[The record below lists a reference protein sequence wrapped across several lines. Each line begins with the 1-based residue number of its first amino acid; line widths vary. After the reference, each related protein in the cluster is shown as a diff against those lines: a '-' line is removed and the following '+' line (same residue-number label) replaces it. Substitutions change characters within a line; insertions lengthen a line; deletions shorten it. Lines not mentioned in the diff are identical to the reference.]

1 MLSRTADCL
10 YWMARYTERAEN
22 TARMLDVNHQTSL
35 LPQPAEFLEQSWKK
49 LLTISKLEEA
59 FLSKY
64 DVINRENVL
73 DFMIYETSNP
83 SSIVS
88 CLFAARENAR
98 VIRGKI
104 TSEVWETQNTTW
116 LELQRILEARNQA
129 DPSRLLEWVKHRC
142 HLFRG
147 VMHGTM
153 LKNEAF
159 YFMNVGTLLER
170 ADNTAR
176 ILETKYEDQASLK
189 VLRTD
194 KKGKVVDGETI
205 EIIDGADGN
214 FFDFYHWAA
223 LLRSVSAFEI
233 YRQIYSDQVTPKQV
247 AELLIFNK
255 QMPRSLVSCVNE
267 LIPLISE
274 VKNQQSKEIE
284 RLLGKLKANLDYSD
298 IDEVFSQG
306 LEEFIEEF
314 LERINHIADEFS
326 NAYLIPLA
334 VA

>member
-1 MLSRTADCL
+1 
-10 YWMARYTERAEN
+10 MARYTERAEN

-49 LLTISKLEEA
+49 LLTISKLEDT
-59 FLSKY
+59 FLSQY
-64 DVINRENVL
+64 ELVNRENVL

-88 CLFAARENAR
+88 CLYAARENAR

-104 TSEVWETQNTTW
+104 TSEAWETQNTTW
-116 LELQRILEARNQA
+116 LELQRILEARHQA

-147 VMHGTM
+147 VLYGTM

-159 YFMNVGTLLER
+159 YFINVGTLLER

-189 VLRTD
+189 VLD
-194 KKGKVVDGETI
+194 VDEGAGGK
-205 EIIDGADGN
+205 

-247 AELLIFNK
+247 AKLLIFNK
-255 QMPRSLVSCVNE
+255 QMPRSLVCCVNE

-284 RLLGKLKANLDYSD
+284 RLLGKLKASLDYSD
-298 IDEVFSQG
+298 IDEVFLQG
-306 LEEFIEEF
+306 LEEFIEGF

-326 NAYLIPLA
+326 SAYLIPLA
-334 VA
+334 TN

>member
-49 LLTISKLEEA
+49 LLTISKLEES
-59 FLSKY
+59 FLSKHN
-64 DVINRENVL
+64 VINRENVL
-73 DFMIYETSNP
+73 DFMIYETGNP

-98 VIRGKI
+98 VIRGRI

-116 LELQRILEARNQA
+116 LELQQILESRNQT

-159 YFMNVGTLLER
+159 YFIRVGTVLER

-176 ILETKYEDQASLK
+176 ILENKYEDQAAIQALEDD
-189 VLRTD
+189 TD
-194 KKGKVVDGETI
+194 
-205 EIIDGADGN
+205 N
-214 FFDFYHWAA
+214 HFFDFYHWAS

-247 AELLIFNK
+247 AQLLIFNK
-255 QMPRSLVSCVNE
+255 QMPRSLVCCINE

-274 VKNQQSKEIE
+274 VKNQQSKDIE
-284 RLLGKLKANLDYSD
+284 RLLGKLKASLDYSD
-298 IDEVFSQG
+298 IDEVFEQG
-306 LEEFIEEF
+306 LEEFIETF
-314 LERINHIADEFS
+314 LERINHIANEFS
-326 NAYLIPLA
+326 SAYLIPLA
-334 VA
+334 AI

>member
-35 LPQPAEFLEQSWKK
+35 LPQPESFLAQSWLK
-49 LLTISKLEEA
+49 LLTISKLEGA
-59 FLSKY
+59 FNKKY
-64 DVINRENVL
+64 QAVTRANVL
-73 DFMIYETSNP
+73 DFMIYDSGNP

-98 VIRGKI
+98 VIRGRI

-116 LELQRILEARNQA
+116 LELQQWLERRGED
-129 DPSRLLEWVKHRC
+129 DPSRLLEWVKYRC

-147 VMHGTM
+147 VMYGTM
-153 LKNEAF
+153 LKNESF
-159 YFMNVGTLLER
+159 YFMNIGTLLER

-176 ILETKYEDQASLK
+176 ILETKYEDRDALDG
-189 VLRTD
+189 LRGT
-194 KKGKVVDGETI
+194 VR
-205 EIIDGADGN
+205 IDDSADGD
-214 FFDFYHWAA
+214 FFDYYHWAA

-247 AELLIFNK
+247 AQLLIFNR
-255 QMPRSLVSCVNE
+255 QMPRSLICCVNE
-267 LIPLISE
+267 LIPLMAQ
-274 VKNQQSKEIE
+274 VKNHQAKDIE
-284 RLLGKLKANLDYSD
+284 RMLGKLQASLDYAD
-298 IDEVFSQG
+298 IDEVFEIG
-306 LEEFIEEF
+306 LEQYIKVF
-314 LERINHIADEFS
+314 LERINHIGDTFS
-326 NAYLIPLA
+326 KTYLIPLA

>member
-35 LPQPAEFLEQSWKK
+35 LPQPEEFLEQSWLK
-49 LLTISKLEEA
+49 LLTISKLEGA
-59 FLSKY
+59 FKQKY
-64 DVINRENVL
+64 DVVNRANVL
-73 DFMIYETSNP
+73 NFMIYDIGNP
-83 SSIVS
+83 SSIAS

-98 VIRGKI
+98 VIRGRI

-116 LELQRILEARNQA
+116 LESQQWSEQPIQE

-153 LKNEAF
+153 LKNESF
-159 YFMNVGTLLER
+159 YFMNIGTLLER

-176 ILETKYEDQASLK
+176 ILETKYEYRDVNK
-189 VLRTD
+189 
-194 KKGKVVDGETI
+194 TI
-205 EIIDGADGN
+205 SDREQFEDAAGSN
-214 FFDFYHWAA
+214 FFNFYHWAA

-233 YRQIYSDQVTPKQV
+233 YRQIYSDQVTPKEV
-247 AELLIFNK
+247 AQLLIFNR
-255 QMPRSLVSCVNE
+255 QMPRSLICCVND
-267 LIPLISE
+267 LIPLMAQI
-274 VKNQQSKEIE
+274 KNHQSKEVE
-284 RLLGKLKANLDYSD
+284 RLLGKLQASLDYAD
-298 IDEVFSQG
+298 IDEVFEMG
-306 LEEFIEEF
+306 LDEYIEVF
-314 LERINHIADEFS
+314 LERINKIGDAFS
-326 NAYLIPLA
+326 KTYLIPLA

>member
-35 LPQPAEFLEQSWKK
+35 LPQPAQFLEQSWKK
-49 LLTISKLEEA
+49 LLTISKLEES
-59 FLSKY
+59 FLSKH

-98 VIRGKI
+98 VIRGRI

-116 LELQRILEARNQA
+116 LELQRILEARHQT

-159 YFMNVGTLLER
+159 YFIRVGTLLER

-176 ILETKYEDQASLK
+176 ILENKYEDQAAIQALEN
-189 VLRTD
+189 D
-194 KKGKVVDGETI
+194 
-205 EIIDGADGN
+205 ADNN
-214 FFDFYHWAA
+214 FFDFYHWAS

-247 AELLIFNK
+247 AQLLIFNK
-255 QMPRSLVSCVNE
+255 QMPRSLVCCINE

-274 VKNQQSKEIE
+274 VKNQKSKEIE
-284 RLLGKLKANLDYSD
+284 RLLGKLKASLDYSD
-298 IDEVFSQG
+298 IDEVFEQG
-306 LEEFIEEF
+306 LEEFIETF

-326 NAYLIPLA
+326 SAYLVPLA
-334 VA
+334 TV

>member
-10 YWMARYTERAEN
+10 YWMARYNERSEN
-22 TARMLDVNHQTSL
+22 TARMLDVNYQTSL
-35 LPQPAEFLEQSWKK
+35 LPQPAEYRDQSWRK
-49 LLTISKLEEA
+49 LLIISKLESM
-59 FLSKY
+59 FLERSSAM
-64 DVINRENVL
+64 NRENIL
-73 DFMIYETSNP
+73 RFMIEDANNP
-83 SSIVS
+83 SSLVS
-88 CLFAARENAR
+88 CLRAARENAR
-98 VIRGKI
+98 AIRGRI
-104 TSEVWETQNTTW
+104 TSELWETQNTTW
-116 LELQRILEARNQA
+116 LEFQQLLAKQDYA
-129 DPSRLLEWVKHRC
+129 DPSSLLDWVKYRC

-153 LKNEAF
+153 LKNEAY
-159 YFMNVGTLLER
+159 YFMRIGTLLER

-176 ILETKYEDQASLK
+176 ILETKYQDPDSLMQLNPK
-189 VLRTD
+189 NDV
-194 KKGKVVDGETI
+194 GE
-205 EIIDGADGN
+205 ESDSA

-247 AELLIFNK
+247 AQLLIFNK
-255 QMPRSLVSCVNE
+255 QMPRSLVCCVNE
-267 LIPLISE
+267 LIPLIAE
-274 VKNQQSKEIE
+274 MKNQESKEIE

>member
-49 LLTISKLEEA
+49 LLTISKLEES
-59 FLSKY
+59 FLQKY
-64 DVINRENVL
+64 DVVTRENVL

-104 TSEVWETQNTTW
+104 TSEAWETQNTTW

-129 DPSRLLEWVKHRC
+129 DPSRLLDWVKHRC

-176 ILETKYEDQASLK
+176 ILETKYEGQAALK

-194 KKGKVVDGETI
+194 KQGKAVDGEI
-205 EIIDGADGN
+205 VEAIDGADGD

-247 AELLIFNK
+247 AQLLIFNK

-267 LIPLISE
+267 LIPLIAE
-274 VKNQQSKEIE
+274 MKNQQSKEIE
-284 RLLGKLKANLDYSD
+284 RLLGKLKASLDYSD

>member
-49 LLTISKLEEA
+49 LLTISKLEDS
-59 FLSKY
+59 FLMKY
-64 DVINRENVL
+64 DVVTRENVL

-98 VIRGKI
+98 VIRGRI
-104 TSEVWETQNTTW
+104 TSEAWETQNTTW

>member
-1 MLSRTADCL
+1 
-10 YWMARYTERAEN
+10 
-22 TARMLDVNHQTSL
+22 
-35 LPQPAEFLEQSWKK
+35 
-49 LLTISKLEEA
+49 
-59 FLSKY
+59 
-64 DVINRENVL
+64 
-73 DFMIYETSNP
+73 
-83 SSIVS
+83 
-88 CLFAARENAR
+88 
-98 VIRGKI
+98 
-104 TSEVWETQNTTW
+104 
-116 LELQRILEARNQA
+116 
-129 DPSRLLEWVKHRC
+129 
-142 HLFRG
+142 
-147 VMHGTM
+147 MHGTM

-176 ILETKYEDQASLK
+176 ILETKYEDPAALK
-189 VLRTD
+189 VLRTT
-194 KKGKVVDGETI
+194 GKSDAE
-205 EIIDGADGN
+205 GADGD

-247 AELLIFNK
+247 AQLLIFNK
-255 QMPRSLVSCVNE
+255 QMPRSLICCVNE
-267 LIPLISE
+267 LIPLVAE

-284 RLLGKLKANLDYSD
+284 RLLGKLKASLDYSD

>member
-35 LPQPAEFLEQSWKK
+35 LPQPAQFLEQSWKK
-49 LLTISKLEEA
+49 LLTISKLEES
-59 FLSKY
+59 FLSKH

-88 CLFAARENAR
+88 CLYAARENAR
-98 VIRGKI
+98 VIRGRI

-116 LELQRILEARNQA
+116 LELQQILEARNQT

-159 YFMNVGTLLER
+159 YFIRVGTLLER

-176 ILETKYEDQASLK
+176 ILENKYEDQAAIKALEND
-189 VLRTD
+189 TD
-194 KKGKVVDGETI
+194 N
-205 EIIDGADGN
+205 N
-214 FFDFYHWAA
+214 FFDFYHWAS

-247 AELLIFNK
+247 AQLLIFNK
-255 QMPRSLVSCVNE
+255 QMPRSLVCCINE

-274 VKNQQSKEIE
+274 VKNQKSKEIE
-284 RLLGKLKANLDYSD
+284 RLLGKLKASLDYSD
-298 IDEVFSQG
+298 IDEVFEQG
-306 LEEFIEEF
+306 LEEFIETF

-326 NAYLIPLA
+326 SAYLIPLA
-334 VA
+334 SI

>member
-49 LLTISKLEEA
+49 LLTISKLEDA
-59 FLSKY
+59 FLNQYK
-64 DVINRENVL
+64 VINRENVL

-88 CLFAARENAR
+88 CLFSARENAR

-116 LELQRILEARNQA
+116 LELQQILEARNQA
-129 DPSRLLEWVKHRC
+129 DPSRLLGWVKHRC

-159 YFMNVGTLLER
+159 YFMNIGTLLER

-176 ILETKYEDQASLK
+176 ILETKYKDPASLK
-189 VLRTD
+189 VLRND
-194 KKGKVVDGETI
+194 KQLEV
-205 EIIDGADGN
+205 DGADGN

-255 QMPRSLVSCVNE
+255 QMPRSLVCCVNE
-267 LIPLISE
+267 LITLVSE

-284 RLLGKLKANLDYSD
+284 RLLGKLKASLDYSD
-298 IDEVFSQG
+298 IDEVFAQG
-306 LEEFIEEF
+306 LDEFIEEF

>member
-35 LPQPAEFLEQSWKK
+35 LPQPAQFLEQSWKK
-49 LLTISKLEEA
+49 LLTISKLEES
-59 FLSKY
+59 FQSKY

-73 DFMIYETSNP
+73 DFMIYETGNP

-98 VIRGKI
+98 VIRGRI

-116 LELQRILEARNQA
+116 LELQQILESRHQS

-147 VMHGTM
+147 VLHGTM

-159 YFMNVGTLLER
+159 YFIRVGTLLER

-176 ILETKYEDQASLK
+176 ILENKYEDQEAIQ
-189 VLRTD
+189 VLED
-194 KKGKVVDGETI
+194 S
-205 EIIDGADGN
+205 ADHN
-214 FFDFYHWAA
+214 FFDFYHWAS

-247 AELLIFNK
+247 AQLLIFNK
-255 QMPRSLVSCVNE
+255 QMPRSLVCCINE

-274 VKNQQSKEIE
+274 VKNQQSKDIE
-284 RLLGKLKANLDYSD
+284 RLLGKLKASLDYSD
-298 IDEVFSQG
+298 IDEVFEQG
-306 LEEFIEEF
+306 LEEFIETF
-314 LERINHIADEFS
+314 LERINHIANEFS
-326 NAYLIPLA
+326 SAYLIPLA
-334 VA
+334 AI

>member
-1 MLSRTADCL
+1 
-10 YWMARYTERAEN
+10 
-22 TARMLDVNHQTSL
+22 
-35 LPQPAEFLEQSWKK
+35 LEQSWKK
-49 LLTISKLEEA
+49 LLTISKLEES
-59 FLSKY
+59 FLNKY
-64 DVINRENVL
+64 DVITRENVL

-104 TSEVWETQNTTW
+104 TSEAWETQNTTW
-116 LELQRILEARNQA
+116 LELQRILEARNQT

-176 ILETKYEDQASLK
+176 ILETKYEDQAALR
-189 VLRTD
+189 VLRKD
-194 KKGKVVDGETI
+194 HEGKLV
-205 EIIDGADGN
+205 DGADGN

-247 AELLIFNK
+247 AQLLIFNK
-255 QMPRSLVSCVNE
+255 QMPRSLVCCVNE
-267 LIPLISE
+267 LIPLIAE
-274 VKNQQSKEIE
+274 MKNQQSKEIE
-284 RLLGKLKANLDYSD
+284 RLLGKLKASLDYSD

>member
-59 FLSKY
+59 FLSQHE
-64 DVINRENVL
+64 VINLENVL

-88 CLFAARENAR
+88 CLYAARENAR

-116 LELQRILEARNQA
+116 LELQRILEARHQA

-147 VMHGTM
+147 VLYGTM

-159 YFMNVGTLLER
+159 YFINVGTLLER

-176 ILETKYEDQASLK
+176 ILETKYEYQDTQK
-189 VLRTD
+189 VSD
-194 KKGKVVDGETI
+194 PKKGSDDGTG
-205 EIIDGADGN
+205 GA

-247 AELLIFNK
+247 AKLLIFNK
-255 QMPRSLVSCVNE
+255 QMPRSLVCCVNE

-274 VKNQQSKEIE
+274 MKNQQSKEIE
-284 RLLGKLKANLDYSD
+284 RLLGKLKASLEYSD
-298 IDEVFSQG
+298 IDEVFDQG
-306 LEEFIEEF
+306 LEDFIEVF
-314 LERINHIADEFS
+314 LERINHIADEIS

>member
-49 LLTISKLEEA
+49 LLTISKLETL
-59 FLSKY
+59 FLEKY
-64 DVINRENVL
+64 DVVTRENVL

-116 LELQRILEARNQA
+116 LELQRILEARNQT

-159 YFMNVGTLLER
+159 YFINVGTLLER

-176 ILETKYEDQASLK
+176 ILETKYEGQAALK
-189 VLRTD
+189 IL
-194 KKGKVVDGETI
+194 GKDREGKLVDET
-205 EIIDGADGN
+205 DGN

-233 YRQIYSDQVTPKQV
+233 YRQIYSDQVSPKQV
-247 AELLIFNK
+247 AQLLIFNK
-255 QMPRSLVSCVNE
+255 QMPRSLVCCVNE
-267 LIPLISE
+267 LIPLIAE
-274 VKNQQSKEIE
+274 MKNQQSKEIE
-284 RLLGKLKANLDYSD
+284 RLLGKLKASLDYSD

>member
-1 MLSRTADCL
+1 
-10 YWMARYTERAEN
+10 MARYTERAEN

-49 LLTISKLEEA
+49 LLTISKLEKL
-59 FLSKY
+59 FLEKY
-64 DVINRENVL
+64 DVVTRENVL

-104 TSEVWETQNTTW
+104 TSEAWETQNTTW
-116 LELQRILEARNQA
+116 LELQRILEARNQT

-176 ILETKYEDQASLK
+176 ILETKYEGQAALK
-189 VLRTD
+189 VLRKD
-194 KKGKVVDGETI
+194 KEGKLVDETN
-205 EIIDGADGN
+205 GN

-247 AELLIFNK
+247 AQLLIFNK
-255 QMPRSLVSCVNE
+255 QMPRSLVCCVNE
-267 LIPLISE
+267 LIPLIAE
-274 VKNQQSKEIE
+274 MKNQQSKEIE
-284 RLLGKLKANLDYSD
+284 RLLGKLKASLDYSD

-306 LEEFIEEF
+306 LEEFIKEF

>member
-22 TARMLDVNHQTSL
+22 TARMIDVNHQTSL

-49 LLTISKLEEA
+49 LLTISKLEEV
-59 FLSKY
+59 FLRKY

-98 VIRGKI
+98 VIRSKI

-147 VMHGTM
+147 VLYGTM

-159 YFMNVGTLLER
+159 YFISVGTLLER

-176 ILETKYEDQASLK
+176 ILETKYEDQDALK
-189 VLRTD
+189 VFTP
-194 KKGKVVDGETI
+194 KKGSEDE
-205 EIIDGADGN
+205 ADGK

-247 AELLIFNK
+247 AQLLIFNK
-255 QMPRSLVSCVNE
+255 QMPRSLVCCINE

-274 VKNQQSKEIE
+274 LKNQQSKEIE
-284 RLLGKLKANLDYSD
+284 RLLGKLKASLDYSD
-298 IDEVFSQG
+298 IDEVFEQG
-306 LEEFIEEF
+306 LEEFIEAF

>member
-49 LLTISKLEEA
+49 LLTISKLEES
-59 FLSKY
+59 FLEKY
-64 DVINRENVL
+64 DVVTRENVL
-73 DFMIYETSNP
+73 DFMIYEASNP

-104 TSEVWETQNTTW
+104 TSEAWETQNTTW
-116 LELQRILEARNQA
+116 LEWQRILEARNQA
-129 DPSRLLEWVKHRC
+129 DPSRLLDWVKHRC

-176 ILETKYEDQASLK
+176 ILETKYEGQAALK

-194 KKGKVVDGETI
+194 KKGKAVDGEVVET
-205 EIIDGADGN
+205 IDGADGD

-247 AELLIFNK
+247 AQLLIFNK

-267 LIPLISE
+267 LIPLIAE
-274 VKNQQSKEIE
+274 MKNQQSKEIE
-284 RLLGKLKANLDYSD
+284 RLLGKLKASLDYSD
-298 IDEVFSQG
+298 IDEVFTQG

>member
-49 LLTISKLEEA
+49 LLTISKLETD

-64 DVINRENVL
+64 DVVNRENVL

-88 CLFAARENAR
+88 CLYAARENAR

-116 LELQRILEARNQA
+116 LELQRILEARDQA

-142 HLFRG
+142 HLLRG
-147 VMHGTM
+147 VMYGTM

-159 YFMNVGTLLER
+159 YFINIGTLLER

-176 ILETKYEDQASLK
+176 ILETKYEDQVSLK
-189 VLRTD
+189 
-194 KKGKVVDGETI
+194 E
-205 EIIDGADGN
+205 
-214 FFDFYHWAA
+214 
-223 LLRSVSAFEI
+223 
-233 YRQIYSDQVTPKQV
+233 
-247 AELLIFNK
+247 
-255 QMPRSLVSCVNE
+255 
-267 LIPLISE
+267 
-274 VKNQQSKEIE
+274 
-284 RLLGKLKANLDYSD
+284 LKAQNVGED
-298 IDEVFSQG
+298 
-306 LEEFIEEF
+306 
-314 LERINHIADEFS
+314 N
-326 NAYLIPLA
+326 
-334 VA
+334 

>member
-1 MLSRTADCL
+1 M
-10 YWMARYTERAEN
+10 
-22 TARMLDVNHQTSL
+22 
-35 LPQPAEFLEQSWKK
+35 
-49 LLTISKLEEA
+49 
-59 FLSKY
+59 
-64 DVINRENVL
+64 
-73 DFMIYETSNP
+73 
-83 SSIVS
+83 
-88 CLFAARENAR
+88 
-98 VIRGKI
+98 IRGKI

-116 LELQRILEARNQA
+116 LELQRILEARHQA

-159 YFMNVGTLLER
+159 YFINVGTLLER
-170 ADNTAR
+170 ADNTGR
-176 ILETKYEDQASLK
+176 ILETKYEDQATLK
-189 VLRTD
+189 VLSTQKNPD
-194 KKGKVVDGETI
+194 DSS
-205 EIIDGADGN
+205 DGA

-247 AELLIFNK
+247 AQLLIFNK
-255 QMPRSLVSCVNE
+255 QMPRSLVCCVNE
-267 LIPLISE
+267 LIPLVSE

-284 RLLGKLKANLDYSD
+284 RLLGKLKASLDYSD
-298 IDEVFSQG
+298 IDEVFEQG
-306 LEEFIEEF
+306 LEEFIEVF

>member
-49 LLTISKLEEA
+49 LLTISKLETL
-59 FLSKY
+59 FLEKY
-64 DVINRENVL
+64 DVITRENVL

-104 TSEVWETQNTTW
+104 TSEAWETQNTTW
-116 LELQRILEARNQA
+116 LELQRILESRNQT

-176 ILETKYEDQASLK
+176 ILETKYEGQVALK
-189 VLRTD
+189 ALG
-194 KKGKVVDGETI
+194 KGKEGKEGKSVDET
-205 EIIDGADGN
+205 DGN

-233 YRQIYSDQVTPKQV
+233 YRQIYSDQVSPKKV
-247 AELLIFNK
+247 AQLLIFNR
-255 QMPRSLVSCVNE
+255 QMPRSLVCCVNE
-267 LIPLISE
+267 LIPLIAE
-274 VKNQQSKEIE
+274 MKNQQSKEIE
-284 RLLGKLKANLDYSD
+284 RLLGKLKASLDYSD

-306 LEEFIEEF
+306 LEEFIKEF

>member
-49 LLTISKLEEA
+49 LLTISKLEGA
-59 FLSKY
+59 FLSRY

-88 CLFAARENAR
+88 CLYAARENAR

-116 LELQRILEARNQA
+116 LELQRILQARHQS

-147 VMHGTM
+147 VLYGTM
-153 LKNEAF
+153 LKNESF
-159 YFMNVGTLLER
+159 YFINVGTLLER

-176 ILETKYEDQASLK
+176 ILETKYEDQATLK
-189 VLRTD
+189 DIDAD
-194 KKGKVVDGETI
+194 KSPDEGTDGE
-205 EIIDGADGN
+205 

-284 RLLGKLKANLDYSD
+284 RLLGKLKASMDYSD
-298 IDEVFSQG
+298 IDEVFEQG
-306 LEEFIEEF
+306 LEEYIESF

>member
-35 LPQPAEFLEQSWKK
+35 LPQPAQFLEQSWKK
-49 LLTISKLEEA
+49 LLTISKLEES
-59 FLSKY
+59 FLSQY

-73 DFMIYETSNP
+73 DFMIYETGNP

-98 VIRGKI
+98 VIRGRI

-116 LELQRILEARNQA
+116 LELQQILELRHQS

-147 VMHGTM
+147 VLHGTM

-159 YFMNVGTLLER
+159 YFIRVGTLLER

-176 ILETKYEDQASLK
+176 ILENKYEDQEAIQ
-189 VLRTD
+189 VLED
-194 KKGKVVDGETI
+194 S
-205 EIIDGADGN
+205 ADHN
-214 FFDFYHWAA
+214 FFDFYHWAS

-247 AELLIFNK
+247 AQLLIFNK
-255 QMPRSLVSCVNE
+255 QMPRSMVCCINE

-274 VKNQQSKEIE
+274 VKNQQSKEID
-284 RLLGKLKANLDYSD
+284 RLLGKLKASLDYSD
-298 IDEVFSQG
+298 IDEVFEQG
-306 LEEFIEEF
+306 LEEFIETF
-314 LERINHIADEFS
+314 LERINHIANEFS
-326 NAYLIPLA
+326 SAYLIPLA
-334 VA
+334 AI

>member
-35 LPQPAEFLEQSWKK
+35 LPQPTEVLEQSWKK
-49 LLTISKLEEA
+49 LLTISKLEGA

-64 DVINRENVL
+64 DLINRENVL

-88 CLFAARENAR
+88 CLYAARENAR

-116 LELQRILEARNQA
+116 LELQRILQARHQS

-147 VMHGTM
+147 VMYGTM

-159 YFMNVGTLLER
+159 YFINVGTLLER

-176 ILETKYEDQASLK
+176 ILETKYEDEETLK
-189 VLRTD
+189 GHS
-194 KKGKVVDGETI
+194 KGKVGEDSA
-205 EIIDGADGN
+205 EGE

-284 RLLGKLKANLDYSD
+284 RLLGKLKASLDYSD
-298 IDEVFSQG
+298 IDEVFAQG
-306 LEEFIEEF
+306 LEEFIESF

-326 NAYLIPLA
+326 SAYLIPLA